1 LQKKFFQEGVDSI
14 YQTFLSRVAEGRK
27 MPIQSV
33 DSIGQGRIWTGTQAL
48 KLGLVD
54 RIGGMEDALA
64 AAAKLA
70 KLDGYRIRQF
80 PERVNWL
87 ERLTGNISK
96 DVSTQSIRK
105 TIGDDWHR
113 VYEQW
118 QSLQEGIG
126 TVQAR
131 LPFELIFH

>member
-1 LQKKFFQEGVDSI
+1 MP
-14 YQTFLSRVAEGRK
+14 VAA
-27 MPIQSV
+27 V

-54 RIGGMEDALA
+54 RMGGMEDALA

-96 DVSTQSIRK
+96 DVSAKSIRK
-105 TIGDDWHR
+105 TIGEDWHR